1 MSQVLN
7 IGAHK
12 FDFSERTFFMGVLNV
27 TPDSFSDG
35 GLHNNVEDALNHSL
49 SLEKQGADIIDVGAE
64 STRPGSSSVSVQEEI
79 DRVIPVLKIISK
91 QVKVPIS
98 IDSYK
103 PKVIEEALRHGAS
116 IINDITGLADA
127 DVRKIVVKGQ
137 VPVII
142 MHIKGTPQNM
152 QKEPCYDDV
161 VQEVYDFLKKQSDK
175 VIDEGL
181 DRSKV
186 IIDPGIGFGKTV
198 DHNLKL
204 LSNLAKFKELGFPV
218 LIGTSNKSFIGAL
231 TGAEVDNRLPGT
243 IASNCSAVA
252 GGANILRVHEV
263 AQVRQAV
270 QVTEAVGKSSG

>member
-12 FDFSERTFFMGVLNV
+12 FDFSERTFIMGVLNV

-35 GLHNNVEDALNHSL
+35 DLHNNVEEALNHAL
-49 SLEKQGADIIDVGAE
+49 LLEKQGADIIDVGGE

-79 DRVIPVLKIISK
+79 DRVIPVLEIISER
-91 QVKVPIS
+91 VKVPIS

-116 IINDITGLADA
+116 IINDITGLADE
-127 DVRKIVVKGQ
+127 DVRKIAVKGQ

-152 QKEPCYDDV
+152 QKEPYYDDV
-161 VQEVYDFLKKQSDK
+161 VQEIYDFLKNQSDK

-186 IIDPGIGFGKTV
+186 IIDPGIGFGKTLN
-198 DHNLKL
+198 HNLKL
-204 LSNLAKFKELGFPV
+204 LNNLVKFKELGFPV
-218 LIGTSNKSFIGAL
+218 LVGTSRKSFIGAL

-243 IASNCSAVA
+243 IASNCLAVA

-263 AQVRQAV
+263 EQIRQAV
-270 QVTEAVGKSSG
+270 QVTEAVVKSSG